1 MNSTVIQINNVYLG
15 QCRMLIRNIYSEF
28 YCAYVLNRKK
38 ITFNWNFVGF
48 ICFVMNF
55 ILL

>member
-38 ITFNWNFVGF
+38 LHLIG
-48 ICFVMNF
+48 
-55 ILL
+55 ILLVLFVLL